1 MIGIQTIKR
10 RTRRPTVLKYLIKR
24 ILFMI
29 PLIFGITVICF
40 FVMHLA
46 PGSPTDLQTQMNPKA
61 SAEMKAR
68 LMSLYELDK
77 PIHVQYWSWLKKLS
91 RGDLGT
97 SFSSDHRPVSDKI
110 LERLPITIVINFLS
124 LLIIIAVAVPI
135 GVLSAV
141 HQDSLF
147 DKITAV
153 LVFIGF
159 AVPTFWLALLM
170 MIFFGIHLGWLPI
183 SGLRSL
189 NYEYLSAGGQLLDLA
204 KHLILP
210 VFISAFGGLA
220 GLSRYMRAN
229 MLEVI
234 RQDYILTARAK
245 GLSERQV
252 IYKHALRNA
261 LLPAITIL
269 GLSIPGL
276 IGGSVI
282 FETIFAIPGMGQLF
296 YMAVMARDYPTV
308 MGILLIG
315 AVLTLV
321 GNLIADVSYAIADPR
336 IRIS

>member
-1 MIGIQTIKR
+1 M
-10 RTRRPTVLKYLIKR
+10 V
-24 ILFMI
+24 
-29 PLIFGITVICF
+29 PLLLGITVICF

-46 PGSPTDLQTQMNPKA
+46 PGKPTDLQTQMNPKA
-61 SAEMKAR
+61 SAEMKER
-68 LMSLYELDK
+68 LMKLYELDK
-77 PIHVQYWSWLKKLS
+77 PVHLQYWSWLKKLV

-97 SFSSDHRPVSDKI
+97 SFSSDHRPVADKI
-110 LERLPITIVINFLS
+110 LERLPITITINVLS
-124 LLIIIAVAVPI
+124 LLIIIALAVPI

-147 DKITAV
+147 DKVTAV
-153 LVFIGF
+153 IVFIGF
-159 AVPTFWLALLM
+159 AVPTFWLALLL

-189 NYEYLSAGGQLLDLA
+189 NYEYLSAWGQLTDLA
-204 KHLILP
+204 RHLILP

-252 IYKHALRNA
+252 IYRHALRNA

-296 YMAVMARDYPTV
+296 YMSVMARDYPTV

-315 AVLTLV
+315 AMLTLV
-321 GNLIADVSYAIADPR
+321 GNLIADISYAVADPR
-336 IRIS
+336 IRMS

>member
-1 MIGIQTIKR
+1 MPGYI
-10 RTRRPTVLKYLIKR
+10 LKR
-24 ILFMI
+24 ILFMV
-29 PLIFGITVICF
+29 PLLLGITIVCF

-46 PGSPTDLQTQMNPKA
+46 PGLPTDLQTQMNPK
-61 SAEMKAR
+61 STVEMKER
-68 LMSLYELDK
+68 LKTMYELDK
-77 PIHVQYWSWLKKLS
+77 PVHEQYWSWLKKLS
-91 RGDLGT
+91 RGDLGI
-97 SFSSDHRPVSDKI
+97 SFSSDHRPVAAKI
-110 LERLPITIVINFLS
+110 MERLPITIILEFLS
-124 LLIIIAVAVPI
+124 LIIIIAIAVPI

-141 HQDSLF
+141 HQDSIF
-147 DKITAV
+147 DKITGV

-159 AVPTFWLALLM
+159 AVPTFWLALLL

-189 NYEYLSAGGQLLDLA
+189 NYEYLTPWAQFVDLA
-204 KHLILP
+204 KHLVLP

-234 RQDYILTARAK
+234 RQDYIMTARAK
-245 GLSERQV
+245 GLNERDV

-296 YMAVMARDYPTV
+296 YMSVMARDYPTV

-315 AVLTLV
+315 AILTLL
-321 GNLIADVSYAIADPR
+321 GNLIADISYALADPR

>member
-1 MIGIQTIKR
+1 MPGYILKR
-10 RTRRPTVLKYLIKR
+10 T
-24 ILFMI
+24 LFMI
-29 PLIFGITVICF
+29 PLLLGITLVCF

-46 PGSPTDLQTQMNPKA
+46 PGLPTDLQTQMNPK
-61 SAEMKAR
+61 STVEMKER
-68 LMSLYELDK
+68 LKTLYELDK
-77 PIHVQYWSWLKKLS
+77 PVHEQYWSWIKKLS
-91 RGDLGT
+91 HGDLGI
-97 SFSSDHRPVSDKI
+97 SFSSDHRPVAAKI
-110 LERLPITIVINFLS
+110 MERLPITIILEFLS
-124 LLIIIAVAVPI
+124 LIIIIAIAVPI

-141 HQDSLF
+141 HQDSIF
-147 DKITAV
+147 DKVTGV

-189 NYEYLSAGGQLLDLA
+189 NYEYLTLWAQFVDLA
-204 KHLILP
+204 KHLVLP

-234 RQDYILTARAK
+234 RQDYIMTARAK
-245 GLSERQV
+245 GLSERDV

-296 YMAVMARDYPTV
+296 YMSVMARDYPTV

-315 AVLTLV
+315 AILTLL
-321 GNLIADVSYAIADPR
+321 GNLIADVSYAVADPR

>member
-1 MIGIQTIKR
+1 MAGYI
-10 RTRRPTVLKYLIKR
+10 LKR
-24 ILFMI
+24 ILFMV
-29 PLIFGITVICF
+29 PLLLGITIVCF

-46 PGSPTDLQTQMNPKA
+46 PGLPTDLQTQMNPK
-61 SAEMKAR
+61 STVEMKER
-68 LMSLYELDK
+68 LKTLYELDK
-77 PIHVQYWSWLKKLS
+77 PVHQQYWSWLKKLS
-91 RGDLGT
+91 HGDLGI
-97 SFSSDHRPVSDKI
+97 SFSSDHRPVAAKI
-110 LERLPITIVINFLS
+110 MERLPITIILEFLS
-124 LLIIIAVAVPI
+124 LIIIIAIAVPI

-141 HQDSLF
+141 HQDSIF
-147 DKITAV
+147 DKITGV
-153 LVFIGF
+153 IVFIGF
-159 AVPTFWLALLM
+159 AVPTFWLALLL

-189 NYEYLSAGGQLLDLA
+189 NYEYLTPWAQFVDLA
-204 KHLILP
+204 KHLVLP

-234 RQDYILTARAK
+234 RQDYIMTARAK
-245 GLSERQV
+245 GLSEREV

-296 YMAVMARDYPTV
+296 YMSVMARDYPTV

-315 AVLTLV
+315 AILTLL
-321 GNLIADVSYAIADPR
+321 GNLIADVSYALADPR

>member
-1 MIGIQTIKR
+1 M
-10 RTRRPTVLKYLIKR
+10 V
-24 ILFMI
+24 
-29 PLIFGITVICF
+29 PLLLGITLVCS

-46 PGSPTDLQTQMNPKA
+46 PGLPTDLQTQMNPK
-61 SAEMKAR
+61 STVEMKER
-68 LMSLYELDK
+68 LKTMYELDK
-77 PIHVQYWSWLKKLS
+77 PVHEQYWSWLKKLS
-91 RGDLGT
+91 RGDLGI
-97 SFSSDHRPVSDKI
+97 SFSSDHRSVAAKI
-110 LERLPITIVINFLS
+110 MERLPITIILEFLS
-124 LLIIIAVAVPI
+124 LIIIIAIAVPI

-141 HQDSLF
+141 HQDSIF
-147 DKITAV
+147 DKITGV

-159 AVPTFWLALLM
+159 AVPTFWLALLL

-189 NYEYLSAGGQLLDLA
+189 NYEYLTSWAQFVDLA
-204 KHLILP
+204 KHLVLP

-234 RQDYILTARAK
+234 RQDYIMTARAK
-245 GLSERQV
+245 GLSERDV

-296 YMAVMARDYPTV
+296 YMSVMARDYPTV

-315 AVLTLV
+315 AILTLL
-321 GNLIADVSYAIADPR
+321 GNLIADVSYALADPR

>member
-1 MIGIQTIKR
+1 
-10 RTRRPTVLKYLIKR
+10 VLKYIIKR

-29 PLIFGITVICF
+29 PLLLGITIVCF
-40 FVMHLA
+40 FVMRLA
-46 PGSPTDLQTQMNPKA
+46 PGSPTDLQTQMNPK
-61 SAEMKAR
+61 SSVEMKER
-68 LMSLYELDK
+68 LKTLYELDK
-77 PIHVQYWSWLKKLS
+77 PIQEQYWSWLKKIS
-91 RGDLGT
+91 RGDLGI
-97 SFSSDHRPVSDKI
+97 SFSSDHRPVAAKI
-110 LERLPITIVINFLS
+110 MERIPITIIIEFIS
-124 LLIIIAVAVPI
+124 LLIIIAVAIPI

-141 HQDSLF
+141 HQNSLF
-147 DKITAV
+147 DKITGV
-153 LVFIGF
+153 SVFIGF
-159 AVPTFWLALLM
+159 AVPTFWLALLL

-189 NYEYLSAGGQLLDLA
+189 NYEYLAPWAQFVDLA
-204 KHLILP
+204 KHLVLP
-210 VFISAFGGLA
+210 LFITAFGGLA

-234 RQDYILTARAK
+234 RQDYIMTARAK
-245 GLSERQV
+245 GLSERDV

-315 AVLTLV
+315 AILTLL
-321 GNLIADVSYAIADPR
+321 GNLIADVSYALADPR

>member
-1 MIGIQTIKR
+1 
-10 RTRRPTVLKYLIKR
+10 
-24 ILFMI
+24 
-29 PLIFGITVICF
+29 
-40 FVMHLA
+40 
-46 PGSPTDLQTQMNPKA
+46 
-61 SAEMKAR
+61 
-68 LMSLYELDK
+68 
-77 PIHVQYWSWLKKLS
+77 
-91 RGDLGT
+91 
-97 SFSSDHRPVSDKI
+97 
-110 LERLPITIVINFLS
+110 LS

-153 LVFIGF
+153 VVFIGF
-159 AVPTFWLALLM
+159 AVPTFWLALLL
-170 MIFFGIHLGWLPI
+170 MIFFGVHLGWLPI

-189 NYEYLSAGGQLLDLA
+189 NYEYMSTWAQIVDLA
-204 KHLILP
+204 KHLVLP
-210 VFISAFGGLA
+210 VLVSAFGGLA

-234 RQDYILTARAK
+234 RQDYIMTARAK
-245 GLSERQV
+245 GLSERVV

-261 LLPAITIL
+261 LLPVITIL

-296 YMAVMARDYPTV
+296 YMSVMARDYPTV

-315 AVLTLV
+315 AILTLL
-321 GNLIADVSYAIADPR
+321 GNLIADVSYAVADPR
-336 IRIS
+336 IRVS

>member
-1 MIGIQTIKR
+1 
-10 RTRRPTVLKYLIKR
+10 
-24 ILFMI
+24 MI
-29 PLIFGITVICF
+29 PLLLGITIICF
-40 FVMHLA
+40 FVMRLA
-46 PGSPTDLQTQMNPKA
+46 PGSPTDLQTEMNPKA
-61 SAEMKAR
+61 SQEMKER
-68 LMSLYELDK
+68 LNTLYELDK
-77 PIHVQYWSWLKKLS
+77 PIHVQYGSWLKKIS
-91 RGDLGT
+91 RGDLGV
-97 SFSSDHRPVSDKI
+97 SFSSDHRPVADKI
-110 LERLPITIVINFLS
+110 MERLPITILINFLS

-147 DKITAV
+147 DKVTTV
-153 LVFIGF
+153 FVFIGF
-159 AVPTFWLALLM
+159 AVPTFWLALLL
-170 MIFFGIHLGWLPI
+170 MIFFGIHLDWLPI

-189 NYEYLSAGGQLLDLA
+189 NYEYLGVGEQLVDLA
-204 KHLILP
+204 KHLVLP
-210 VFISAFGGLA
+210 VLVSAFGGLA

-234 RQDYILTARAK
+234 RQDYIMTARAK
-245 GLSERQV
+245 GLSERDV
-252 IYKHALRNA
+252 IYRHALRNA

-296 YMAVMARDYPTV
+296 YMSVMARDYPTI

-315 AVLTLV
+315 AILTLV
-321 GNLIADVSYAIADPR
+321 GNLIADVSYAVADPR

>member
-1 MIGIQTIKR
+1 MFPYLVKR
-10 RTRRPTVLKYLIKR
+10 V
-24 ILFMI
+24 LFMI
-29 PLIFGITVICF
+29 PLLLGITIICF

-61 SAEMKAR
+61 SAEMRQR

-77 PIHVQYWSWLKKLS
+77 PVYVQYASWLKKLA

-97 SFSSDHRPVSDKI
+97 SFSSDHRPVADKI
-110 LERLPITIVINFLS
+110 LERLPITISINLLS
-124 LLIIIAVAVPI
+124 LIIIIAVAVPI

-147 DKITAV
+147 DKVMSVI
-153 LVFIGF
+153 VFIGF
-159 AVPTFWLALLM
+159 AVPTFWLALLL

-189 NYEYLSAGGQLLDLA
+189 NYEYLSTWGQLVDLA
-204 KHLILP
+204 GHLILP

-296 YMAVMARDYPTV
+296 YMSVMARDYPTV

-315 AVLTLV
+315 AVLTLA
-321 GNLIADVSYAIADPR
+321 GNLIADVSYAAADPR

>member
-1 MIGIQTIKR
+1 MPGYI
-10 RTRRPTVLKYLIKR
+10 LKR

-29 PLIFGITVICF
+29 PLLLGITLVCF

-46 PGSPTDLQTQMNPKA
+46 PGLPTDLQTQMNPK
-61 SAEMKAR
+61 STVEMKER
-68 LMSLYELDK
+68 LKTLYELDK
-77 PIHVQYWSWLKKLS
+77 PVHEQYWSWLKKLGH
-91 RGDLGT
+91 GDLGV
-97 SFSSDHRPVSDKI
+97 SFSSDHRPVAAKI
-110 LERLPITIVINFLS
+110 MERLPITIILEFLS
-124 LLIIIAVAVPI
+124 LIIIIAIAVPI

-141 HQDSLF
+141 HQDSVF
-147 DKITAV
+147 DKITGV

-159 AVPTFWLALLM
+159 AVPTFGLALLL

-189 NYEYLSAGGQLLDLA
+189 NYEYLTPWSQFVDLA
-204 KHLILP
+204 KHLVLP
-210 VFISAFGGLA
+210 VLISAFGGLA

-234 RQDYILTARAK
+234 RQDYIMTARAK
-245 GLSERQV
+245 GLSERDV

-296 YMAVMARDYPTV
+296 YMSVMARDYPAV

-315 AVLTLV
+315 AILTLL
-321 GNLIADVSYAIADPR
+321 GNLIADVSYALADPR

>member
-1 MIGIQTIKR
+1 VPGYI
-10 RTRRPTVLKYLIKR
+10 LKR
-24 ILFMI
+24 ILFMV
-29 PLIFGITVICF
+29 PLLLGITLVCF

-46 PGSPTDLQTQMNPKA
+46 PGLPTDLQTQMNPK
-61 SAEMKAR
+61 STVEMKER
-68 LMSLYELDK
+68 LKTMYELDK
-77 PIHVQYWSWLKKLS
+77 PVHEQYWSWLKKLS
-91 RGDLGT
+91 RGDLGI
-97 SFSSDHRPVSDKI
+97 SFSSDHRPVTAKI
-110 LERLPITIVINFLS
+110 MERLPITIILEFLS
-124 LLIIIAVAVPI
+124 LIIIIAIAVPI

-141 HQDSLF
+141 HQDSIF
-147 DKITAV
+147 DKITGV

-159 AVPTFWLALLM
+159 AVPTFWLALLL

-189 NYEYLSAGGQLLDLA
+189 NYEYLTPWAQFVDLG
-204 KHLILP
+204 KHLVLP

-234 RQDYILTARAK
+234 RQDYIMTARAK
-245 GLSERQV
+245 GLSERDV

-296 YMAVMARDYPTV
+296 YMSVMARDYPTV

-315 AVLTLV
+315 AILTLL
-321 GNLIADVSYAIADPR
+321 GNLIADVSYALADPR